1 MQYPSKLIEDAV
13 NAFAKMPGIGKKTAL
28 RLVLHLLQNEA
39 KNTEQFT
46 FALQNMRSNIKF
58 CSVCHNVADE
68 VMCSI
73 CNNPYRNK
81 RIICVVE
88 NFRDI
93 LAIEQTQQYNGVY
106 HILNGLIS
114 PIDGIGPDDLNIK
127 SLEERIQQE
136 EAEEIIMAVNPTID
150 GDTTIFYL
158 SKKLAP
164 YNIKITTIARGISFG
179 GELEFTD
186 EVTLARSIQARL
198 PYEQYLNKY

>member
-28 RLVLHLLQNEA
+28 RLVLHLLQNES

-46 FALQNMRSNIKF
+46 FALQNMRNNIKF
-58 CSVCHNVADE
+58 CSVCSNVSDE
-68 VMCSI
+68 DICSI

-81 RIICVVE
+81 KLICVVE

-114 PIDGIGPDDLNIK
+114 PIDGIGPDDLNIN
-127 SLEERIQQE
+127 SLEERIQQD

-158 SKKLAP
+158 SKKLSM
-164 YNIKITTIARGISFG
+164 YDIKITTIARGISFG

-186 EVTLARSIQARL
+186 EVTLARSLQARL